1 MGDNPFEEKGEPEK
15 VPSEEEEETNEDN
28 DDELVDEI
36 ED

>member
-1 MGDNPFEEKGEPEK
+1 MGDNPFEEKGEPEE
-15 VPSEEEEETNEDN
+15 VTSEEEQETNEDN